1 MLQMMIDVLHMFYNF
16 QGHVLHMFYNFQNDS
31 KNNLSIKVNWVLFKK
46 NGELGKKVFVL
57 EHNSHLILTAM
68 LRNQIRFILKYH
80 LIDCISINLK
90 SD

>member
-1 MLQMMIDVLHMFYNF
+1 
-16 QGHVLHMFYNFQNDS
+16 MFYNFQNDS

-80 LIDCISINLK
+80 LITWVRDKKVFVKVDNLNNF
-90 SD
+90 